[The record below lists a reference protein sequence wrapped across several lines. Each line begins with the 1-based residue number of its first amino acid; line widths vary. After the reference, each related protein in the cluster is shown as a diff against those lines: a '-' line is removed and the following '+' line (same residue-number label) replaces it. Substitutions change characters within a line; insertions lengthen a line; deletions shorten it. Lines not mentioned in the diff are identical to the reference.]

1 MSSSS
6 IIKDPDLIPFGK
18 LIRPFGVR
26 GEINA
31 ILYNHES
38 QVIAKGLSIWVSNN
52 SLTEY
57 KIQKFV
63 SNGRYPKI
71 KFYDVSDREMASAL
85 CNRIFYISRLS
96 FNESNDDIYLVD
108 LIGFMLKDRYNNDI
122 GLIKDVL
129 NLPTCNGLLVDCNDK
144 ETIVPIVKDKI
155 LLFDVDNSILKLEF
169 DSGFIE

>member
-1 MSSSS
+1 M
-6 IIKDPDLIPFGK
+6 IPFGK
-18 LIRPFGVR
+18 LVRPFGIK

-31 ILYNHES
+31 ILYNYKS
-38 QVIAKGLSIWVSNN
+38 QVIAKGLSIWVSDNL
-52 SLTEY
+52 LTEY

-63 SNGRYPKI
+63 STGKYSKI
-71 KFYDVSDREMASAL
+71 KFYDVSDRETAKVL

-108 LIGFMLKDRYNNDI
+108 LIGFMLKDRDNNEI